1 MANFG
6 MNSILC
12 RAALVWYGMGPLQ
25 YTAIRCLSGAVM
37 LALICSLRLA
47 DRGHAGTVKEAFR
60 EAFAQSSWLGGAF
73 LFGSVQFG
81 MIGWG
86 LWAGMRPNGGQTAGL
101 FLATG
106 GLVALLMP
114 GLEVPPLVNG
124 LLMMGSGLCWSG
136 YSLCGR
142 RSTSA
147 GFATVGNFLRA
158 SVFALA
164 AGLSA
169 LYLEAAPSLPALCCA
184 LTAGALCSGLG
195 YILWYAIVTRY
206 TLVASSVIQLSVPIL
221 TAFMGLWILDE
232 ALTVR
237 LAVCSVLILGGICLT
252 VLAGARR

>member
-1 MANFG
+1 
-6 MNSILC
+6 
-12 RAALVWYGMGPLQ
+12 
-25 YTAIRCLSGAVM
+25 
-37 LALICSLRLA
+37 
-47 DRGHAGTVKEAFR
+47 
-60 EAFAQSSWLGGAF
+60 
-73 LFGSVQFG
+73 
-81 MIGWG
+81 
-86 LWAGMRPNGGQTAGL
+86 MRPNGGQTAGL
-101 FLATG
+101 FLATD

-147 GFATVGNFLRA
+147 GLATVGNFLRA
-158 SVFALA
+158 FVFALA

>member
-1 MANFG
+1 

-47 DRGHAGTVKEAFR
+47 DRKHAGTVKEAFR
-60 EAFAQSSWLGGAF
+60 EAFSQSSWLGGAF
-73 LFGSVQFG
+73 LFGYMFCFSLCYVDMPAAAGTLILNVSVQFG
-81 MIGWG
+81 MLGWG
-86 LWAGMRPNGGQTAGL
+86 IWAGMRPNGGQTAGL

-147 GFATVGNFLRA
+147 GLATVGNFLRA

-164 AGLSA
+164 A
-169 LYLEAAPSLPALCCA
+169 CA
-184 LTAGALCSGLG
+184 LLRAYSRSSLFGPGLH
-195 YILWYAIVTRY
+195 
-206 TLVASSVIQLSVPIL
+206 TLVRHRHPLYA
-221 TAFMGLWILDE
+221 
-232 ALTVR
+232 
-237 LAVCSVLILGGICLT
+237 GGI
-252 VLAGARR
+252 VRDPAFRSDPHGFHGAVDSG